1 MKTLL
6 LASLLGVAAAGLALA
21 ATGGDHGTR
30 AEAKD
35 RVWPAAARLLERER
49 SADEVAAMPAEK
61 RGAVTRAQATLA
73 ASSPV
78 CRETPATFALLAE
91 FFASTVA
98 LDGLAIASFEE
109 GSNASDHEAIPEAV
123 RSAFDQRIAI
133 GAKGSELFASLAR
146 AAAPLGAAGCGRAA
160 TRVGAE
166 PGPAKITAAEA
177 ARVFEALSEQA
188 ARLTGNWHLVPARA
202 VGLPAETKSELFAA
216 SEVLRREVP
225 TRGLAKETLVVLAAG
240 LDRLVALDGTFAKVG
255 EESSKDHSGE
265 LPAERAQMKRAFEA
279 RTKATAKVAELL
291 RVMER
296 NMTRDLFRVSIPRDG
311 ARTATSPRPG
321 RGSAERR
328 GRTPR
333 RAALA
338 EGGSP
343 RTGGFEAPEV
353 R

>member
-1 MKTLL
+1 MKNLL

-21 ATGGDHGTR
+21 ATGGDHGNG
-30 AEAKD
+30 AEARD
-35 RVWPAAARLLERER
+35 RDWPAAALLLKRER

-61 RGAVTRAQATLA
+61 RVAVTRAQATLA

-109 GSNASDHEAIPEAV
+109 GSNASDREAV

-133 GAKGSELFASLAR
+133 GARGSELFASLVR

-166 PGPAKITAAEA
+166 PGPAKLTAAEA
-177 ARVFEALSEQA
+177 ARIFEALSEQA

-202 VGLPAETKSELFAA
+202 AGIPAATKSELFAA

-225 TRGLAKETLVVLAAG
+225 TPGLAKETLAVLAAG
-240 LDRLVALDGTFAKVG
+240 LDRLVALDGTLAKVG
-255 EESSKDHSGE
+255 EESSKARSGE
-265 LPAERAQMKRAFEA
+265 SPAERAQMRRALEA
-279 RTKATAKVAELL
+279 RTRATAKVAELL

-296 NMTRDLFRVSIPRDG
+296 NMTRDLFRGSIPRDG

-333 RAALA
+333 RAAPA

-343 RTGGFEAPEV
+343 CAGGFDAPEA